1 MLYSGAMLGGG
12 GGPVRHGTMRERNLA
27 VLLGEVAGHQPVTR
41 ARLAEITGLTKTTVS
56 TLVAVLAEA
65 GLVREGGL
73 VHEGERGRPGV
84 AVSIEGDGAAGLGLE
99 VNVDYLSAC
108 VLDLGR
114 RVRYRHVVTADNRG
128 RSPEQV
134 ITALAG
140 LAQQAIAAASAQGLT
155 VAGSVVALPGVLD
168 RSHGRLLQ
176 APNLGWADAPVA
188 GLLHERLP
196 ALRLPAE
203 HDNEANLAALGEL
216 WFGAGSALGDFV
228 HVSGEIGIGAG
239 IVVAGQIFR
248 GAHGFAGELGHIVV
262 EPSGPPCAC
271 GSRGCLEQ
279 FAGQEAILRAAGLT
293 GMTAGSAAGPD
304 GSIAVLVGLLEAGDP
319 AAVAA
324 VRRAGR
330 ALGGALTTA
339 VKLLD
344 PDTVVLGGIFSPLAR
359 WACPAVEEAL
369 ALGSGVLRG
378 TVPQVVVSPLAGG
391 AAVLG
396 AAGLVIERVIADPGR
411 LLRAVAS

>member
-1 MLYSGAMLGGG
+1 
-12 GGPVRHGTMRERNLA
+12 MRERNLA
-27 VLLGEVAGHQPVTR
+27 ILLGEVAGHQPVTR
-41 ARLAEITGLTKTTVS
+41 ARLAEITGFTKTTVS
-56 TLVAVLAEA
+56 TLVAVLART

-73 VHEGERGRPGV
+73 IREGERGRPGV
-84 AVSIEGDGAAGLGLE
+84 AVSIDGDGAAGLGLE

-114 RVRYRHVVTADNRG
+114 RVRYRHVVAADNRG
-128 RSPEQV
+128 RRPEEV
-134 ITALAG
+134 ISVLAG
-140 LAQQAIAAASAQGLT
+140 LAEQAVASASGQGLT

-176 APNLGWADAPVA
+176 APNLGWADAPVTS
-188 GLLHERLP
+188 LLQARLP
-196 ALRLPAE
+196 TLRLPAD

-216 WFGAGSALGDFV
+216 WFGAGPSLGDFV

-239 IVVAGQIFR
+239 IVVAGQVFR

-262 EPSGPPCAC
+262 DPSGPPCAC

-279 FAGQEAILRAAGLT
+279 FAGQEAILRSAGLT
-293 GMTAGSAAGPD
+293 GVTAGSTAGPD
-304 GSIAVLVGLLEAGDP
+304 GSIAALVDLLKCGDLD
-319 AAVAA
+319 AVAA
-324 VRRAGR
+324 VDRAAR

-344 PDTVVLGGIFSPLAR
+344 PDTVVLGGIFSPLAP
-359 WACPAVEEAL
+359 WARTGVEEAL
-369 ALGSGVLRG
+369 AKGTSVLRG
-378 TVPQVVVSPLAGG
+378 IIPPVVVSPLAGG

-396 AAGLVIERVIADPGR
+396 AAGLVIERVIADPGSLVR
-411 LLRAVAS
+411 GVT